1 MTVKTNFQQDTQQQD
16 RKREQTVRQHTDEYN
31 REYISTSGSR
41 VAPVAAP
48 SDSVPGSEERD
59 LATNDRLVDALE
71 KSVQALRHT
80 SENIE
85 NRGLKFVMKVMAQER
100 AEMLRVLRH
109 ELGEELID
117 PLDPEHKSSGTRLQ
131 EGLQDF
137 QSSMT
142 VQRQGRENVALGHL
156 VEEEEALLSAY
167 DDAWQENSGPMRLIL
182 EAQRDQIA
190 QFLNRMR
197 SVGEGLDPIVA
208 RVFDTRIEGESAV
221 TRLRERG
228 IDASQIDVAP
238 MSVVARPV
246 AETAVAT
253 ASPRNAVAAGA
264 FGGALIGAIVGLALS
279 AFVWFAPQSIAWIS
293 VGPFTMFIGAVLI
306 FAVLG
311 IVFGLFIGQNK
322 REDDLAV
329 TVDGLIN
336 GEILVAVYA
345 QPSQISLVEDVLQI
359 HHARELNR

>member
-1 MTVKTNFQQDTQQQD
+1 MTLQTGLQQEPRRTQD
-16 RKREQTVRQHTDEYN
+16 ARQRSDELN
-31 REYISTSGSR
+31 REYVGASGKHTNNQS
-41 VAPVAAP
+41 PVKNV
-48 SDSVPGSEERD
+48 VPGSEQRD
-59 LATNDRLVDALE
+59 IATNDKLLNLLE
-71 KSVQALRHT
+71 KSVQTLRHT
-80 SENIE
+80 SENVE
-85 NRGLKFVMKVMAQER
+85 NRGLKFVLKVMAQER
-100 AEMLRVLRH
+100 AEMLRMLRH
-109 ELGEELID
+109 EFGEELMD
-117 PLDPEHKSSGTRLQ
+117 PLDPSQKSSATRLQ

-156 VEEEEALLSAY
+156 VDEEERLLAAY
-167 DDAWQENSGPMRLIL
+167 DEAWQENAAPLRLVL
-182 EAQRDQIA
+182 DAQREQVA
-190 QFLNRMR
+190 QLLARLQ

-238 MSVVARPV
+238 INVIASPVV
-246 AETAVAT
+246 ETAVAT
-253 ASPRNAVAAGA
+253 AGPRNAIAAGA
-264 FGGALIGAIVGLALS
+264 FGGAIVGAVIGLVLA
-279 AFVWFAPQSIAWIS
+279 AFVWFSPQSVQWIAIS
-293 VGPFTMFIGAVLI
+293 PLTLFLLATVV
-306 FAVLG
+306 FAVFG

-345 QPSQISLVEDVLQI
+345 QPHQIPMVEDVLQI